1 MSDLTN
7 LYVSEFYGMEVIC
20 VTSESLGTLV
30 VAKPLSD
37 SLGLNWERQRERLN
51 SYPLFNPVV
60 IKGSD
65 ILNSAPSDDSKLYA
79 GISIMPGSMYLCIPS
94 SQVALW
100 ILSIAEN
107 KTSGI
112 VRDRLLR
119 CKSLISKRLSG
130 SYITTPLSAVGNSL
144 I

>member
-37 SLGLNWERQRERLN
+37 SLGLNWDKQRERLN
-51 SYPLFNPVV
+51 RSPVFNPVV

-65 ILNSAPSDDSKLYA
+65 IISSIYSSPTDLYA
-79 GISIMPGSMYLCIPS
+79 GINILPGANYLCIPES
-94 SQVALW
+94 DLGLW
-100 ILSIAEN
+100 ICSITDS
-107 KTSGI
+107 KTSKHAREI
-112 VRDRLLR
+112 IFK
-119 CKSLISKRLSG
+119 CKYLISKDLKCSTLPDPVRR
-130 SYITTPLSAVGNSL
+130 
-144 I
+144 